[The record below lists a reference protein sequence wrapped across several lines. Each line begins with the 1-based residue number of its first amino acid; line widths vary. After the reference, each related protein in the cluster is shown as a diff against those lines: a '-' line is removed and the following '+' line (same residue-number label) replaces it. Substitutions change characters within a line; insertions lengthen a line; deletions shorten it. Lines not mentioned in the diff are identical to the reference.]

1 MPVRP
6 HDWLMPPLDRRG
18 RPPSIDRIPIASGHV
33 RFILTVKPF
42 MDIICDSFEMSC
54 WFEMSCRSEAM
65 LRVSDPKEVKRDFLF
80 GKVWRGTTGAC
91 FLLLFTGGRK
101 KVARSLG
108 LRLHRDSRLD

>member
-1 MPVRP
+1 MGPVLRWIACAGKASLRPMPVRP

-80 GKVWRGTTGAC
+80 G
-91 FLLLFTGGRK
+91 
-101 KVARSLG
+101 
-108 LRLHRDSRLD
+108 